1 MDETKGFQ
9 STIRTIYSRTEEV
22 MVGRHRNK
30 AKEQKEHNSAVVE
43 HPKQQRDIATNTN
56 GSTIGQ
62 TSFDVPPFS
71 AWCNGSESA
80 VGTSYGRGSRCEF
93 P

>member
-1 MDETKGFQ
+1 MKPKDSNPRFV
-9 STIRTIYSRTEEV
+9 RPEEV

-30 AKEQKEHNSAVVE
+30 AREQKEHNSAVVE
-43 HPKQQRDIATNTN
+43 HPKQQRDIATNTQWVYHRT
-56 GSTIGQ
+56 TILRW
-62 TSFDVPPFS
+62 SAFS
-71 AWCNGSESA
+71 EWCNGSESA